1 MLGQTPMPD
10 ENHQLPLRVEADQT
24 PSSPDV
30 ASGRN
35 KRFLWMGLG
44 FACIMLIGLLAPENV
59 IMPKHHF
66 AFTYLV
72 PGTGLRGATAH
83 SSISQPVGTIEYPVY
98 KRRVG
103 PRMSLVE
110 SSVADVETRDTST
123 QAGLITEVHSLDD
136 FNRLVAGT
144 SVDDSILVVKF
155 YYEGCAACRA
165 MAPRFAEFVKAYAGK
180 KIRFAEVEVM
190 HNKDVAKTNGV
201 KSAPSVHF
209 YVDSKKV
216 EDFVCV
222 RKKVDVLK
230 NRLDDYNQNGI
241 AAIAQS
247 TMYNT
252 DMAA

>member
-1 MLGQTPMPD
+1 MLGQSPMPN
-10 ENHQLPLRVEADQT
+10 EKSALPLQVEVDQT
-24 PSSPDV
+24 CDATLSPDV

-35 KRFLWMGLG
+35 TRFLWTGLG
-44 FACIMLIGLLAPENV
+44 FACIILIGLLAPGNV
-59 IMPKHHF
+59 ITPKHNL
-66 AFTYLV
+66 AFTHLV
-72 PGTGLRGATAH
+72 SGTGLKGATAH
-83 SSISQPVGTIEYPVY
+83 SSISKPVGTIEYPVY
-98 KRRVG
+98 KRRVA

-110 SSVADVETRDTST
+110 NSVADVETST

-165 MAPRFAEFVKAYAGK
+165 MAPRFAEFSKAYAGR

-190 HNKDVAKTNGV
+190 ANKDVAKANGV